1 MQFVLIADAFPPLRN
16 SAAVQLRDFA
26 REVVR
31 QGHQLTVML
40 PAAGQTEPW
49 KIEDFDGVTVLRLRA
64 PNTRDLGYVRRT
76 LGELSMP
83 FAMMRNLAKSPLSFK
98 RWDGVIW
105 YSPSIFH
112 GHFVRSLKN
121 ASNCKGYLIIRDI
134 FPEWAADMELMRR
147 GLAYRFFRLIANYQ
161 YKFADV
167 IGIQSEGNR
176 RYFDRWKT
184 GKGRTLEVLPNWLDK
199 PAFSKYSLN
208 IHDTP
213 LAGRRVL
220 DYAGNMGVAQGL
232 DIFIDLAHRFSK
244 HEDVGFLWV
253 GRGSEVGRLSKLAKM
268 RGLKNTYFADEIEPD
283 EIPDL
288 YVQCCAGIVALDPR
302 HKSHNIPGKFVT
314 YMQNGL
320 PILANVNVGNDI
332 AILIR
337 KNRVGQVCET
347 NKLEDLVYATERLL
361 TQIESDNSLSRRCR
375 CLFDSNFAV
384 DKVVRQVISA
394 LLKGHVMSLIKIFDQ
409 AIPNSWHGV

>member
-31 QGHQLTVML
+31 QGHHLTVML

-64 PNTRDLGYVRRT
+64 PKTRDLGYVRRT

-83 FAMMRNLAKSPLSFK
+83 FAMIQNLSKSPLSFK
-98 RWDGVIW
+98 CWDGVIW

-167 IGIQSEGNR
+167 IGIQSEGNSH
-176 RYFDRWKT
+176 YFDHWQT
-184 GKGRTLEVLPNWLDK
+184 GKGRKLEVLPNWLDK
-199 PAFSKYSLN
+199 PASSKSSLSIN
-208 IHDTP
+208 DTP

-220 DYAGNMGVAQGL
+220 VYAGNMGVAQGL
-232 DIFIDLAHRFSK
+232 DIFIELAHRFSRN
-244 HEDVGFLWV
+244 EDIGTCYQY
-253 GRGSEVGRLSKLAKM
+253 SA
-268 RGLKNTYFADEIEPD
+268 
-283 EIPDL
+283 
-288 YVQCCAGIVALDPR
+288 
-302 HKSHNIPGKFVT
+302 
-314 YMQNGL
+314 
-320 PILANVNVGNDI
+320 
-332 AILIR
+332 
-337 KNRVGQVCET
+337 
-347 NKLEDLVYATERLL
+347 
-361 TQIESDNSLSRRCR
+361 R
-375 CLFDSNFAV
+375 CL
-384 DKVVRQVISA
+384 
-394 LLKGHVMSLIKIFDQ
+394 
-409 AIPNSWHGV
+409 

>member
-40 PAAGQTEPW
+40 PAPGQTEPW

-64 PNTRDLGYVRRT
+64 PRTRDLGYVRRT

-83 FAMMRNLAKSPLSFK
+83 VAMERNLAKSPLSCT

-112 GHFVRSLKN
+112 GHFVRSLKMS
-121 ASNCKGYLIIRDI
+121 SNCKGYLIIRDI

-147 GLAYRFFRLIANYQ
+147 GLAYKFFRLVANYQ

-167 IGIQSEGNR
+167 IGIQSQGNR
-176 RYFDRWKT
+176 HYFYRWQM
-184 GKGRTLEVLPNWLDK
+184 GKGRKLEVLPNWLDK
-199 PAFSKYSLN
+199 PDSSKSSFSIL
-208 IHDTP
+208 DTP
-213 LAGRRVL
+213 LAGRRVFV
-220 DYAGNMGVAQGL
+220 YAGNMGVAQGL
-232 DIFIDLAHRFSK
+232 DIFIDLAHHFSK
-244 HEDVGFLWV
+244 HEDIGFLWV
-253 GRGSEVGRLSKLAKM
+253 GRGSEVARLSKLATI

-283 EIPDL
+283 EIPNL
-288 YVQCCAGIVALDPR
+288 CAQCCAGIVALDRR

-320 PILANVNVGNDI
+320 PILANVNAGNDI
-332 AILIR
+332 AMLIR
-337 KNRVGQVCET
+337 NNRVGHVCET
-347 NKLEDLVYATERLL
+347 NQLEDLVNATERLL
-361 TQIESDNSLSRRCR
+361 TQIENDNSLSRRCHD
-375 CLFDSNFAV
+375 LFDTNFAV
-384 DKVVRQVISA
+384 DKVVRQVIAA
-394 LLKGHVMSLIKIFDQ
+394 LT
-409 AIPNSWHGV
+409 